1 MQDSP
6 QHYQR
11 GPFTVTTDR
20 TRLDLDTALSLLQGT
35 GWGGDL
41 TRDVLERAVAHSLP
55 FALLHETSLIGF
67 ARAVTDLATYAYL
80 TDVVVDE
87 AWRGQGLGRWL
98 VECVLAHPDLQGL
111 RRIALV
117 TLDAQAL
124 YSPFGFGTDTGALTY
139 LERRDGEPPVQE
151 APR

>member
-6 QHYQR
+6 QHFHR
-11 GPFTVTTDR
+11 PPFTVTTDR
-20 TRLDLDTALSLLQGT
+20 TRLDLDAALTLLRRT
-35 GWGGDL
+35 RWGGGL
-41 TRDVLERAVAHSLP
+41 TRDVLERAVAHSVP
-55 FALLHETSLIGF
+55 FGLLHDGALIGF

-98 VECVLAHPDLQGL
+98 VECLLAHPDLQGL

-117 TLDAQAL
+117 TLDAHAL
-124 YSPFGFGTDTGALTY
+124 YLPFGFGTDTGALTY
-139 LERRDGEPPVQE
+139 LERRDGEPSSE
-151 APR
+151 NAP